1 MIYHMHIQKQ
11 SEIVAIL
18 KRCHDD
24 LEALVDC
31 SHDSV
36 EVLFLEYHK
45 QYNELKVLQEQ
56 YVEQERNLAILRGNG
71 CKVTFYG
78 SQWLVAKGDKQK
90 SYASLH
96 DAKKGITEGD
106 FD

>member
-1 MIYHMHIQKQ
+1 MIHHMQIQKQ

-18 KRCHDD
+18 ERCHDD

-31 SHDSV
+31 LHDSV

-56 YVEQERNLAILRGNG
+56 YVEQERNLAILRNKGF
-71 CKVTFYG
+71 KVSFYG
-78 SQWLVAKGDKQK
+78 SQWLIAKGDKQK

-96 DAKKGITEGD
+96 DAKKGVAESD
-106 FD
+106 LD